1 MGTLLMQLVGP
12 MQSWGV
18 QSHFTH
24 RDTGLEPSKSG
35 VIGLLC
41 AALGKPRDESHPDNA
56 DKPSLAALAALRMGV
71 RVDRE
76 GLVKMDYHTAKDVMK
91 AGGKPFKDTKDTELS
106 ERFYLAD
113 AAFLV
118 GLESD
123 KPDLLELLDY
133 RLRHPVW
140 MLYMGRKA
148 FVPGAPVW
156 LKDGLKLD
164 LGLEEAL
171 KGPNGDDG
179 YPRLA
184 AGRDRERR
192 ARLMIEDPERGS
204 IVRPDQPLSFAW
216 DQRQFT
222 VRRVRLDFCAPP
234 DPPTEVS

>member
-41 AALGKPRDESHPDNA
+41 AALGKPRDENHADNA
-56 DKPSLAALAALRMGV
+56 GKPSLAGLAALRMGV

-76 GLVKMDYHTAKDVMK
+76 GLVKMDYHTAGKSGYLRAKGDIERKDLIV
-91 AGGKPFKDTKDTELS
+91 S

-113 AAFLV
+113 AAYLV
-118 GLESD
+118 GLEN
-123 KPDLLELLDY
+123 KEPDLLKLLDY

-140 MLYMGRKA
+140 ALYLGRKA
-148 FVPGAPVW
+148 FVPGVPVW

-164 LGLEEAL
+164 MGLEEAL
-171 KGPNGDDG
+171 AKG
-179 YPRLA
+179 YSRLA
-184 AGRDRERR
+184 AGRNGERR
-192 ARLMIEDPERGS
+192 ARLMIEDAERGS

-216 DQRQFT
+216 EQRQFT
-222 VRRVRLDFCAPP
+222 VRRVRLDFCIPP
-234 DPPTEVS
+234 DLSTEVL